1 MLLEFVVVR
10 FRKSLFEENNLNV
23 VRQFL
28 SILEKNREEKVM
40 RGGSVYLWVSVI
52 QNLPF
57 FVFLQ
62 LVEWESPLPF

>member
-10 FRKSLFEENNLNV
+10 FRKSLFEENKHNV
-23 VRQFL
+23 ERQFL
-28 SILEKNREEKVM
+28 SIFEKNREEKVM
-40 RGGSVYLWVSVI
+40 RGGSVYHWVSVL

-62 LVEWESPLPF
+62 VVEWESLLPF